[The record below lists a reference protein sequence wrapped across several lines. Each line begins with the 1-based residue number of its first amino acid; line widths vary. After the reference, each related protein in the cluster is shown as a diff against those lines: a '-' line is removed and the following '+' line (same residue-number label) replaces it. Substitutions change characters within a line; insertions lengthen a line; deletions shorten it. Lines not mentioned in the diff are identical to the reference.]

1 MRVLGPY
8 LTGYTADRLTGT
20 GTPGAGAGFNPL
32 QLIVAGDN
40 ATWLD
45 NDLGSF
51 FSDTAR
57 TTPAVANG
65 PVAAWAD
72 KTGQGH
78 HYIQATAAN
87 QPTLKLESSFYGA
100 EFDGTADVLACATGG
115 ITTGAIT
122 VVAAIKQTSGSGD
135 VWGNKNGNNGYR
147 MLANSAGSDGVMA
160 VGNGTAFTSAT
171 VSLAASTLG
180 VVAGRY
186 SGTTLNAF
194 LNNVAGTPNTATL
207 VAGAAAAA
215 LGRSQDFAGNFFAG
229 RIYSLFVINKALTD
243 TQIALLSSY
252 MGRRV
257 GLNF

>member
-1 MRVLGPY
+1 MPTLRPAIRDALRGP
-8 LTGYTADRLTGT
+8 LSGVGGGGNLA
-20 GTPGAGAGFNPL
+20 FNPI
-32 QLIVAGDN
+32 QLIVPGDV

-45 NDLGSF
+45 NDLTSF

-57 TTPAVANG
+57 TTPAVADG
-65 PVAAWAD
+65 GIGAWAD

-78 HYIQATAAN
+78 HYIQATGAS
-87 QPTLKLESSFYGA
+87 QPALKLEGSFYGA
-100 EFDGTADVLACATGG
+100 EFDGTADLLTCATGG

-122 VVAAIKQTSGSGD
+122 IVAVVKQTSGSGD

-147 MLANSAGSDGVMA
+147 CGMNSAGNDGVMM

-171 VSLAASTLG
+171 VALAASTLG
-180 VVAGRY
+180 VIAGRY
-186 SGTTLNAF
+186 SGTSLTAA
-194 LNNVAGTPNTATL
+194 LNNVAGTPATATL

-215 LGRSQDFAGNFFAG
+215 MGRAQDFAGAFFAG

-243 TQIALLSSY
+243 TQLALLCSY